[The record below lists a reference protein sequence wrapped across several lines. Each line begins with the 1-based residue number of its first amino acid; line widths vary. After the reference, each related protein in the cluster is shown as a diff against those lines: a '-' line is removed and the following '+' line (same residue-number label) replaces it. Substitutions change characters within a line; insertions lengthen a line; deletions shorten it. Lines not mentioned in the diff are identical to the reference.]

1 MVAVRVRIGESG
13 CGLILKST
21 VMAGLAMDALK
32 KSDLNRVTV
41 DTTVQEKAVT
51 YLTDA
56 KLLNRVCQW
65 LVKKA
70 RAASL
75 KRRQSYVRV
84 RPKRLLKVNRYA
96 HARQM
101 KRMKG
106 EVKKL
111 RTILGWLVL
120 NMEYKTGQ
128 ITNPCVQQLTELV
141 LASELELAKRVMIQE
156 RTKNKVYSAHAPE
169 VECINNGKAHKRYE
183 FGVKVGVA
191 VTNQSNS
198 VVSGLAFPGNSYEGH
213 TLVTEHRQVERVTG
227 KKPSEVF
234 VDRGSIVTDSQV
246 FISGQMRSV
255 TTRLKHLLKRR
266 VAVEQATG
274 HIKNDRLLGHNYLK
288 GAEGDQ
294 MNSML
299 SCVGHNMRI
308 ILKKAKIFCGDY
320 FLASGRKNQCRSLL
334 SGDAVHPPENCLKQV
349 FSRLTTCSRTWKGSV

>member
-1 MVAVRVRIGESG
+1 MVAVRIRIGESG

-21 VMAGLAMDALK
+21 VMAGLAMGALK

-56 KLLNRVCQW
+56 KLLNRVCKR

-70 RAASL
+70 RAAGL

-111 RTILGWLVL
+111 RTSLGRLVL
-120 NMEYKTGQ
+120 NMEHKTGQ
-128 ITNPCVQQLTELV
+128 ITNPRVQQLTELV
-141 LASELELAKRVMIQE
+141 LPSELELA
-156 RTKNKVYSAHAPE
+156 
-169 VECINNGKAHKRYE
+169 KRYE
-183 FGVKVGVA
+183 FGVKVGVTL
-191 VTNQSNS
+191 TNQSNS

-213 TLVTEHRQVERVTG
+213 TLVTQYRRVERITG

-234 VDRGSIVTDSQV
+234 VVRGNGVADSQV

-255 TTRLKHLLKRR
+255 PTRLKHLLKRR
-266 VAVEQATG
+266 QAVEPVTG

-299 SCVGHNMRI
+299 SCIGHNMRI
-308 ILKKAKIFCGDY
+308 ILKKAKIFCSDY
-320 FLASGRKNQCRSLL
+320 FLASGWKNQCRSLL
-334 SGDAVHPPENCLKQV
+334 SGDAVHPLENCLKQ
-349 FSRLTTCSRTWKGSV
+349 FFFQG